1 MMRALRKWS
10 PLNGPK
16 NPIESTTIIPI
27 ENNPLRKLSLP
38 PSKSHLIRWAMM
50 AALQDNQTMLR
61 FEGIPGE
68 DAESMRRSL
77 IQMGANIESNNDGW
91 RVDGGAFRRP
101 ISVLHCGNSATTL
114 RLLAIQVASLAEP
127 VMLDGDAN
135 LRARDHSTIV
145 QLLRDLGVE
154 VSHGSGP
161 ESLPLLIKGPINNSS
176 VKVDVSKS
184 SQPLSALILASHS
197 LNQEVKVE
205 TIGKPVS
212 QAHGELSKQVGQQCG
227 MPEFNITLNKWNVN
241 PPSEVKIPADSS
253 LLAFIHLF
261 NHLHASDIS
270 VELETKDILYPE
282 VLDSPIQGKINLST
296 ANDLITPIA
305 ALMCL
310 QNGGEIVGVAHARHK
325 ESNRIEKTVEMLK
338 SFDLE
343 VEATA
348 DGLRMEGGQEVAV
361 PTENVA
367 CFGDHRM
374 FMTAAVLATKVG
386 AELDSPGCYQ
396 VSWPEF
402 SELVQMK

>member
-1 MMRALRKWS
+1 MRALRKWS
-10 PLNGPK
+10 PSNGP
-16 NPIESTTIIPI
+16 
-27 ENNPLRKLSLP
+27 NNPLKTTLILPIEDNPMAKPPLP

-50 AALQDNQTMLR
+50 AALNEKKTMLR

-68 DAESMRRSL
+68 DAESMRRCL
-77 IQMGANIESNNDGW
+77 IQMGAKIEPSSDGW
-91 RVDGGAFRRP
+91 QVQGGVFRRP
-101 ISVLHCGNSATTL
+101 ISVLHCGNSATAL

-145 QLLRDLGVE
+145 QLLQDLGVE
-154 VSHGSGP
+154 VSQGSGP
-161 ESLPLLIKGPINNSS
+161 ELLPLLIKGPISNSS
-176 VKVDVSKS
+176 VKVDVSMS

-197 LNQEVKVE
+197 LNQEIQVE
-205 TIGKPVS
+205 TTGKQVS

-227 MPEFNITLNKWNVN
+227 MPEFSNTLNKWNVN

-261 NHLHASDIS
+261 NHLHASDIPI
-270 VELETKDILYPE
+270 ELNTKDLLYPE
-282 VLDSPIQGKINLST
+282 VLDSQIQGKINLST

-310 QNGGEIVGVAHARHK
+310 KTGGEITGVAHARYK

-338 SFDLE
+338 SFGLE
-343 VEATA
+343 AEATA

-361 PTENVA
+361 PTEIVA

-386 AELDSPGCYQ
+386 AELDSPSCYR

-402 SELVQMK
+402 SKLVQMK

>member
-176 VKVDVSKS
+176 VQVDVSKS

-212 QAHGELSKQVGQQCG
+212 QAHGELSKQVAQQCG

-348 DGLRMEGGQEVAV
+348 DGLRMEGGQEVAA
-361 PTENVA
+361 PTESVA

>member
-1 MMRALRKWS
+1 MRALRKWS
-10 PLNGPK
+10 PSNGP
-16 NPIESTTIIPI
+16 
-27 ENNPLRKLSLP
+27 NNPLKTTLIPPIEDNPMAKPPLP

-50 AALQDNQTMLR
+50 AALNEKKTMLR

-68 DAESMRRSL
+68 DAESMRRCL
-77 IQMGANIESNNDGW
+77 IQMGAEIEPSSDGW
-91 RVDGGAFRRP
+91 QVRGGVFRRP
-101 ISVLHCGNSATTL
+101 ISVLHCGNSATAL

-135 LRARDHSTIV
+135 LRARDHSPIV

-154 VSHGSGP
+154 VSQGSGP
-161 ESLPLLIKGPINNSS
+161 ELLPLLIKGPISNSS
-176 VKVDVSKS
+176 VKVDVSMS

-197 LNQEVKVE
+197 LNQETQVE
-205 TIGKPVS
+205 TTGKQVS

-227 MPEFNITLNKWNVN
+227 MPEFSNTLNKWNVN

-261 NHLHASDIS
+261 NHLHASDIPI
-270 VELETKDILYPE
+270 ELNTKDLLYPE
-282 VLDSPIQGKINLST
+282 VLDSQIQGKINLST

-310 QNGGEIVGVAHARHK
+310 KTGGEITGVAHARYK

-338 SFDLE
+338 SFGLE
-343 VEATA
+343 AEATA

-361 PTENVA
+361 PTEIVA

-386 AELDSPGCYQ
+386 AELDSPGCYR

-402 SELVQMK
+402 SKLVQMK

>member
-1 MMRALRKWS
+1 MKALRKWS
-10 PLNGPK
+10 PANGPT
-16 NPIESTTIIPI
+16 NPIKTTLVYPI
-27 ENNPLRKLSLP
+27 ENNPMAKLSLP

-50 AALQDNQTMLR
+50 AALQDKKTMLR

-68 DAESMRRSL
+68 DAESMRRCL
-77 IQMGANIESNNDGW
+77 IQMGAKVESNSEGW
-91 RVDGGAFRRP
+91 QVHGGAFRPP

-135 LRARDHSTIV
+135 LRARDHSIIV
-145 QLLRDLGVE
+145 QLLQDLGVE
-154 VSHGSGP
+154 VSQGSGP
-161 ESLPLLIKGPINNSS
+161 ERLPLLIKGPISNSL

-197 LNQEVKVE
+197 LNQEIQVE
-205 TIGKPVS
+205 TTGKQVS

-227 MPEFNITLNKWNVN
+227 MPEFNNTLNKWNVN

-282 VLDSPIQGKINLST
+282 VLDSQIQGKIDLGT

-310 QNGGEIVGVAHARHK
+310 QTGGEIIGVAHARHK

-338 SFDLE
+338 SFALE

-348 DGLRMEGGQEVAV
+348 DGLRMKGGQEVAV
-361 PTENVA
+361 PTEIVA

-386 AELDSPGCYQ
+386 AELDAPHCYR

-402 SELVQMK
+402 PELVQMK